1 MTKKYLD
8 TNIFL
13 YPLTY
18 EDDKADICKKILEK
32 VVKKEIIAYTSV
44 LCWDEFV
51 YVLRKEKG
59 KEIANEEGEKFLKF
73 LNLVFLDANKV
84 ILFKAQEII
93 SKYNLKPRDAIHA
106 ASAIVNGIKEII
118 SDDPDF
124 DKIKEIKR
132 VKLEEVDKINL

>member
-18 EDDKADICKKILEK
+18 EDDKADICKRILEK

-59 KEIANEEGEKFLKF
+59 KEIANEKGEKFLQF
-73 LNLVFLDANKV
+73 LNLVFLDANKN
-84 ILFKAQEII
+84 ILLKAQDIMKSCNI
-93 SKYNLKPRDAIHA
+93 RPRYAIHA

-132 VKLEEVDKINL
+132 IKLEETSKIN